1 MQLTLIKKT
10 DLTPTVKSYTFKPE
24 LPFIFEPGQ
33 FVMLKQV
40 GAEQKCA
47 RAFSIVSEKDS
58 DDIVFIMK
66 HNPVGHVSG
75 FLATAELGAV
85 IETGAP
91 VGRFVLNPADT
102 DRVFVATG
110 TGLAP
115 IVSFFNSKN
124 IATAP
129 HTTIFGVRHEED
141 IFWADRLPKNSLI
154 TLSQP
159 SESWEGLKGR
169 VTAHTETLI
178 SEHPNAA
185 WYMCGNPEMVSE
197 VRAQLIAAGVE
208 KTAIHFEIY

>member
-1 MQLTLIKKT
+1 MQLILIKKE

-24 LPFIFEPGQ
+24 LPFVFEPGQ

-40 GAEQKCA
+40 GAEQKFA
-47 RAFSIVSEKDS
+47 RAFSIVSEKES

-75 FLATAELGAV
+75 FLATAEIGTA

-91 VGRFVLNPADT
+91 VGRFILNPTDT

-124 IATAP
+124 ISTAP
-129 HTTIFGVRHEED
+129 HTTIFGVRHEDD
-141 IFWADRLPKNSLI
+141 IFWADRLPENSLI

-159 SESWEGLKGR
+159 TDSWTSLRGR
-169 VTAHTETLI
+169 VTAHIDELI
-178 SEHPNAA
+178 SKHPHAA

-197 VRAQLIAAGVE
+197 VRAKLVSAGVE